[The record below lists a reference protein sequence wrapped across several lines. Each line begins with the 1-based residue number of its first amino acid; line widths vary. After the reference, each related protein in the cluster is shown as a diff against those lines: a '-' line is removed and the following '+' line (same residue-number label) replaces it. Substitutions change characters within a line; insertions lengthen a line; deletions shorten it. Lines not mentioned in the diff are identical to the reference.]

1 MASDSSLLYDLPA
14 ITLRRIS
21 VSEMNNNVYLLTA
34 KKSGVQVLI
43 DAADDAGAIRSL
55 LASAA
60 TDTPCPL
67 QLSAVLTTHAHWDHI
82 RALEELLE
90 APAGAPVDGGSPS
103 STSASTADAIDSPA
117 PTGTGERPAARP
129 ESAAGAE
136 DAVSIESEKNVTI
149 DRRLRHGDTVSYDG
163 IALNVIHLRGHTPGS
178 VAFVYPVEDG
188 PTHIFT
194 GDSLFPGGVGKT
206 WSETDFSSLLDDV
219 EARLFDVYEDDTII
233 HPGHGDPTTLG
244 AERAALPAWR
254 ERGW

>member
-43 DAADDAGAIRSL
+43 DAADDGGAIRGL
-55 LASAA
+55 LAEAA
-60 TDTPCPL
+60 QDTPCPL
-67 QLSAVLTTHAHWDHI
+67 ELTAVLTTHSHWDHI
-82 RALEELLE
+82 RALEELLN
-90 APAGAPVDGGSPS
+90 APGAGAAA
-103 STSASTADAIDSPA
+103 TS
-117 PTGTGERPAARP
+117 GP

-136 DAVSIESEKNVTI
+136 DAPAIEAEKNVTI
-149 DRRLRHGDTVSYDG
+149 DRRLSHGEVLSYDG
-163 IALNVIHLRGHTPGS
+163 VDLNVIHLRGHTPGS
-178 VAFVYPVEDG
+178 MAFVYRVEDG

-206 WSETDFSSLLDDV
+206 WSAEDFATLLDDV
-219 EARLFDVYEDDTII
+219 EARLFADYEDDTII

-244 AERAALPAWR
+244 AERAQLPAWR

>member
-60 TDTPCPL
+60 ADTPCPL
-67 QLSAVLTTHAHWDHI
+67 QLSAVLTTHSHWDHI
-82 RALEELLE
+82 RALEELLA
-90 APAGAPVDGGSPS
+90 APAGPGAP
-103 STSASTADAIDSPA
+103 TESAEGNAEATDSPA
-117 PTGTGERPAARP
+117 RAGTGERPAARP

-206 WSETDFSSLLDDV
+206 WSEADFSSLIDDV

-244 AERAALPAWR
+244 AERASLPAWR

>member
-1 MASDSSLLYDLPA
+1 MASDSSLLSDLPA

-43 DAADDAGAIRSL
+43 DAADDAGAIRDL
-55 LASAA
+55 LSEAA
-60 TDTPCPL
+60 QDTPCPL
-67 QLSAVLTTHAHWDHI
+67 ELRAVLTTHSHWDHI
-82 RALEELLE
+82 RALEELLGS
-90 APAGAPVDGGSPS
+90 PTSAGA
-103 STSASTADAIDSPA
+103 ASGEASDAA
-117 PTGTGERPAARP
+117 AARP

-136 DAVSIESEKNVTI
+136 DAPAIEAEKNVTI
-149 DRRLRHGDTVSYDG
+149 DRRLSHGEGLSYDG
-163 IALNVIHLRGHTPGS
+163 IDLAVVHLRGHTPGS
-178 VAFVYPVEDG
+178 VAFVYRVEDG

-206 WSETDFSSLLDDV
+206 WADEDFTSLIDDV
-219 EARLFDVYEDDTII
+219 EARLFVVYEDDTII

-244 AERAALPAWR
+244 AERAQLPAWR

>member
-21 VSEMNNNVYLLTA
+21 VSEMSNNVYLLTA

-43 DAADDAGAIRSL
+43 DAADDAGAIRGL
-55 LASAA
+55 LTEAA
-60 TDTPCPL
+60 QDTPCPL
-67 QLSAVLTTHAHWDHI
+67 ELTAVLTTHSHWDHI
-82 RALEELLE
+82 RALEELLH
-90 APAGAPVDGGSPS
+90 
-103 STSASTADAIDSPA
+103 SPA
-117 PTGTGERPAARP
+117 DGSRDTGSARP

-136 DAVSIESEKNVTI
+136 DAPAIEAEKSVSI
-149 DRRLRHGDTVSYDG
+149 DRRLSHGDVLSYDG

-178 VAFVYPVEDG
+178 MAFVYKVEDG

-206 WSETDFSSLLDDV
+206 WKKEDFSSLIDDV
-219 EARLFDVYEDDTII
+219 EARLFAEFEDDTII

-244 AERAALPAWR
+244 AERASLPAWR

>member
-43 DAADDAGAIRSL
+43 DAADDAGAIRGL

-60 TDTPCPL
+60 QDTPCPL
-67 QLSAVLTTHAHWDHI
+67 ELTAVLTTHSHWDHI
-82 RALEELLE
+82 RALEELLSS
-90 APAGAPVDGGSPS
+90 PAGGV
-103 STSASTADAIDSPA
+103 
-117 PTGTGERPAARP
+117 GTGAAAAARP

-136 DAVSIESEKNVTI
+136 DAPAIEAEKNVSI
-149 DRRLRHGDTVSYDG
+149 DRRLSHGESLSYDG
-163 IALNVIHLRGHTPGS
+163 IDLAVIHLRGHTPGS
-178 VAFVYPVEDG
+178 MAFVYRVEDG

-206 WSETDFSSLLDDV
+206 WAAEDFTTLLDDV
-219 EARLFDVYEDDTII
+219 EARLFEVYEDDTII

-244 AERAALPAWR
+244 AERAQLPAWR